1 MYIHL
6 GNLSVDDIERRTGI
20 VLSDEHKRYM
30 NEHRQLKVNNVPI
43 KKGFWHCFDIPF
55 MVMTSDKETAKEYV
69 DMLSA
74 YDWSMCKETLQIGYE
89 REGE

>member
-1 MYIHL
+1 MSIYL

-20 VLSDEHKRYM
+20 VLNDKHKKYM
-30 NEHRQLKVNNVPI
+30 NEHRQLEVNSVPI

-69 DMLSA
+69 DMLST
-74 YDWSMCKETLQIGYE
+74 YDWSKCKEVLQIGYE
-89 REGE
+89 RE